1 MQQREAQASRSYVSG
16 RLNNKMTDKNLVT
29 PFQPVAF
36 AVGGANDD
44 EIDLAELFRALW
56 SGRWWIIASGFICTA
71 LAVAVALWLPNIY
84 HAEAKLSPSAEQQGG
99 GLSALA
105 GQFGGLAS
113 LAGINLGGGA
123 TDKVGLAIEVA
134 KSRQFVTTFIR
145 HHQLEVPLMAVTKMD
160 KQSGELVIDPELYD
174 AKAGNWVR
182 EVQPPKMAD
191 PSDWELYKAFMD
203 LFSIDQDKKSGM
215 VTVGVDYFSPEIA
228 KQWVDWL
235 VADLNATMKQRDQ
248 ADTERNI
255 AYLKTQLAKTS
266 VADMQAVFYKLIEE
280 QTKTLMLAEVNPE
293 YVFKTLDPAVVPE
306 EKAKPKRALMV
317 VLGGILGGMFGVM
330 LVLARHALR
339 RQKDPALVGASEA
352 RD

>member
-1 MQQREAQASRSYVSG
+1 
-16 RLNNKMTDKNLVT
+16 MTEKNLVT
-29 PFQPVAF
+29 PFQS
-36 AVGGANDD
+36 GALTLAATRDD
-44 EIDLAELFRALW
+44 EIDLAELFHALW
-56 SGRWWIIASGFICTA
+56 RGRWWIISSGVLCTV
-71 LAVAVALWLPNIY
+71 LAVAIALWLPNVY

-113 LAGINLGGGA
+113 LAGINLGGGG

-134 KSRQFVTTFIR
+134 KSRKFVTTFIR
-145 HHQLEVPLMAVTKMD
+145 QHRLEVPLMAVTKMD
-160 KQSGELVIDPELYD
+160 KQSGELVVDPEIYD
-174 AKAGNWVR
+174 TAQGKWVR
-182 EVQPPKMAD
+182 EVKPPKTVA
-191 PSDWELYKAFMD
+191 PSDWELYKAFME
-203 LFSIDQDKKSGM
+203 LFSIEQDKKSGM
-215 VTVGVDYFSPEIA
+215 VTVGVDYFSPDVA

-255 AYLKTQLAKTS
+255 AYLKTQLEKTA

-317 VLGGILGGMFGVM
+317 VLGGILGGMLGIM

-339 RQKDPALVGASEA
+339 RQKEPVL
-352 RD
+352 